1 MLDLAS
7 FDDVADRVMTLAAP
21 GGMVITDEAGNPITV
36 SFYGPDSPQY
46 GLARN
51 KMMNELRRLQARAT
65 AANPVTVQDEKAIY
79 IQFYADITKGWSAPL
94 PIRGKPVEFST
105 KNAAD
110 VYRTVNN
117 LYRSVNAFLLT
128 ATATSADQDFSARS
142 E

>member
-1 MLDLAS
+1 MIDLAL

-21 GGMVITDEAGNPITV
+21 GGQVINDEAGNPITV

-46 GLARN
+46 AVARN
-51 KMMNELRRLQARAT
+51 RMMNELRRLQARAT
-65 AANPVTVQDEKAIY
+65 PTAPVAVQDERVIY
-79 IQFYADITKGWSAPL
+79 IQFYAEITKGWSAPL

-105 KNAAD
+105 KNAGE
-110 VYRTVNN
+110 VYRSVHN

-128 ATATSADQDFSARS
+128 ATQSEMDFSNRP